1 MWTLAI
7 DTAGASGG
15 VALGD
20 GRSVYFAEMAGRS
33 YSAQLVPAAA
43 RLLREAGISLSAV
56 KLLAVVSG
64 PGSFTGIRIGLS
76 TAKAWA
82 ETTNAKLVTVSRLAL
97 CAASISEHD
106 EVRVALDAGRGEL
119 FFGQYRGHG
128 AFVLREALIKKDQLL
143 AEPESRVPLFTFEQ
157 GVFELLS
164 PLHPSMRSSSTAVDA
179 LAFAIRCA
187 EAGDFADP
195 VTLDANYL
203 RRSDA
208 EIFAKPDSAEAAH
221 R

>member
-7 DTAGASGG
+7 DTAGALGG

-20 GRSVYFAEMAGRS
+20 GRSVYFAELAGRS

-43 RLLREAGISLSAV
+43 RLFREAGISLSAV
-56 KLLAVVSG
+56 KLLAVISG

-82 ETTNAKLVTVSRLAL
+82 ETTNASLVAVSRLAL
-97 CAASISEHD
+97 YAASISEHD

-119 FFGQYRGHG
+119 FFGHYRGHG
-128 AFVLREALIKKDQLL
+128 AIVLREALIKKDQL
-143 AEPESRVPLFTFEQ
+143 AERESGVPLFSFER
-157 GVFELLS
+157 GVFESLS
-164 PLHPSMRSSSTAVDA
+164 ALHPSMRSSPTAVDA
-179 LAFAIRCA
+179 LAFAIRSA

-195 VTLDANYL
+195 LTLDANYL